1 MRTRKTPNTEIF
13 HVLIVTEAGIL
24 PSTFFMSEIKNEKM
38 SIWIE
43 TQSWKNVSFSVRN
56 IFQYDF

>member
-1 MRTRKTPNTEIF
+1 
-13 HVLIVTEAGIL
+13 
-24 PSTFFMSEIKNEKM
+24 MSEIKNEKM
-38 SIWIE
+38 SILIE